1 MKQLVVRFV
10 REDEG
15 QDLIEYVLLG
25 ALIATAVTAGAG
37 LLGTNLNGWYNGIAG
52 WVSRRTAAVPAN

>member
-1 MKQLVVRFV
+1 MRHIVVRFV
-10 REDEG
+10 REDIG

-37 LLGTNLNGWYNGIAG
+37 LLGTNLDAWYNGVAG

>member
-10 REDEG
+10 REDAG

-37 LLGTNLNGWYNGIAG
+37 LLGTNLNGWYNGVAA
-52 WVSRRTAAVPAN
+52 WVGRRTAAVPAN

>member
-1 MKQLVVRFV
+1 MKNLIARFV

-25 ALIATAVTAGAG
+25 ALIAAVVTAGAG
-37 LLGTNLNGWYNGIAG
+37 ALGNSLNDWYNGASG
-52 WVSRRTAAVPAN
+52 WVQANMGAFGA